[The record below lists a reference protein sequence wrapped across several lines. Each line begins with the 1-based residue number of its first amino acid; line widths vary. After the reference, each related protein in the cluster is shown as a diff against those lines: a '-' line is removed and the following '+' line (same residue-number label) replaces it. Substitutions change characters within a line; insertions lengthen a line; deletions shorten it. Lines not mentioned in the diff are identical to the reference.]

1 MSVYEFVF
9 LNLRL
14 VLLFESEVGLV
25 YVVVVVV
32 VLIKLGKVIGVVL
45 VVVDDES
52 VEVTESLPDDE

>member
-1 MSVYEFVF
+1 MF